1 MTSTKQALFN
11 RRRRAFLKTLGTLGT
26 ALPIANLLK
35 AEVAEAA
42 EPPPLRFIAIFT
54 PHGMVPE
61 FWRPQGTE
69 TAFSLTYPNSMLAP
83 LEKYKD
89 KLLILDG
96 LDFRVLYEYG
106 TSGHEGG
113 PVTFLTGSRMS
124 KATGTEL
131 PESRSLDQAIAEKI
145 GGATR
150 LRSLELLGWQ
160 EFPGQS
166 VYNTISFNTGGTRRP
181 LRRNPADTF
190 NELFPPVNTT
200 DPLAAQRDLARKRSL
215 LDFLVKDVTRLQKRL
230 TGAEK
235 QKLELHLQALRD
247 MEQSISGAGAPVTCD
262 KPPAPAPLNASA
274 LGNLTRAPEI
284 IKLQMDVIAQAVAC
298 DLTRVITMPLAVPR
312 MPWANL
318 NISLHDD
325 IAHKIG
331 SVGNPVRLQLVT
343 VQQWFCNQ
351 IVYLM
356 DRLASV
362 KEGDGTAL
370 DNTIIL
376 WGNELGNPSDHA
388 SHGVPT
394 ILCGGAQ
401 GKFRMGRYLQLRP
414 GKNPLQGWSGFGQK
428 APNAVPHNKLLVS
441 LAHAF
446 GVEGETF
453 GHPDYSGELAGLV

>member
-1 MTSTKQALFN
+1 MTSTTKALFN
-11 RRRRAFLKTLGTLGT
+11 RRRRAFLKTLGTLGVG
-26 ALPIANLLK
+26 LPIANLLK

-42 EPPPLRFIAIFT
+42 AAPPLRFISIFT

-69 TAFSLTYPNSMLAP
+69 TAFNITYPDAMLAP
-83 LEKYKD
+83 LEKYRD
-89 KLLILDG
+89 KILILDG

-113 PVTFLTGSRMS
+113 PVTFLTGSRMN

-131 PESRSLDQAIAEKI
+131 PESQSLDQAIAAKI
-145 GGATR
+145 GAGTK
-150 LRSLELLGWQ
+150 LRSLQLMGWA

-166 VYNTISFNTGGTRRP
+166 VYNTISFGPGGARLP
-181 LRRNPADTF
+181 NRRNPASTF
-190 NELFPPVNTT
+190 TELFPPVNTS
-200 DPLAAQRDLARKRSL
+200 DPMAAQRDLARKKSL
-215 LDFLVKDVTRLQKRL
+215 LDYLVKDVTRLQKRL
-230 TGAEK
+230 SGAEK
-235 QKLELHLQALRD
+235 QKLEQHLQALRD
-247 MEQSISGAGAPVTCD
+247 IEQGLVNTSLVTCD
-262 KPPAPAPLNASA
+262 APVAPAPLSASA
-274 LGNLTRAPEI
+274 LGNLTNAPNV

-298 DLTRVITMPLAVPR
+298 DITRVITMPLAVPR

-325 IAHKIG
+325 IAHQIG
-331 SVGNPVRLQLVT
+331 NVGNPVRKQLVT
-343 VQQWFCNQ
+343 VQQWFGNQ

-356 DRLASV
+356 DRLASIT
-362 KEGDGTAL
+362 EGTGTAL
-370 DNTIIL
+370 DNTMIL
-376 WGNELGNPSDHA
+376 WGNELGNPAEHA

-394 ILCGGAQ
+394 VICGGTQ

-428 APNAVPHNKLLVS
+428 APNAVAHNKLLVS
-441 LAHAF
+441 IAHAF

-453 GHPDYSGELAGLV
+453 GHPDYAGELAGLV